1 MIQLYYNN
9 MEVRDVVGFNSD
21 GTVRIN
27 QWCKGCKQVITID
40 VNPEDV
46 IIVKL
51 G

>member
-1 MIQLYYNN
+1 MVQLYYNN
-9 MEVRDVVGFNSD
+9 MEVRDIERFNSD

-27 QWCKGCKQVITID
+27 QWCKGCKQTVTIN
-40 VNPEDV
+40 VKPEDV